1 MLDLHRIVI
10 RPVVTEKS
18 SAAYAARKEYAFE
31 VHPKAT
37 KTQIRQ
43 AIEQLFDVHV
53 VKVRTLQQRAKRRT
67 MGRTQGRR
75 PAWKKA
81 YVTLHESDS
90 IEIFE
95 G

>member
-1 MLDLHRIVI
+1 MLDHHRIVI

-18 SAAYAARKEYAFE
+18 SAAYAARKEYAFR

-37 KTQIRQ
+37 KLQIRD
-43 AIEQLFDVHV
+43 AIEHLFDVRV

-67 MGRTQGRR
+67 LGRTQGRR
-75 PAWKKA
+75 PGWKKA